1 MNNKR
6 GILFALLTALM
17 LAVMVPSIMPGKNN
31 AASVEAKKARISK
44 SRITLRKGGT
54 FKLFV
59 RHKKKKIRWHTS
71 NAKIATVS
79 RGKVTA
85 KGIGKCTVWARHGKR
100 RLTCAVTVRDF
111 NFSVSSKSLKLNK
124 NESQTIVVYSER
136 GSAITCDYERKTN
149 EPVYPTIATVFDATG
164 PGKKIALKITAG
176 NSSGQTTFIITEKK
190 TNKKIR
196 VKVTVIG
203 KNYFCFLDGNNNSDK
218 DDLYLDIKQGESK
231 FVRIRCDDIKG
242 FDPKA
247 EGDILCT
254 FGKWSGVFGE
264 KTGTILPVTIVGK
277 DEGEGLITFTEKN
290 SGKEI
295 RIHVTV
301 SPADVDSDDNA
312 EEG

>member
-100 RLTCAVTVRDF
+100 RLTCAVTVREDYF
-111 NFSVSSKSLKLNK
+111 TVSKSYLKLNK
-124 NESQTIVVYSER
+124 NATETI
-136 GSAITCDYERKTN
+136 
-149 EPVYPTIATVFDATG
+149 
-164 PGKKIALKITAG
+164 
-176 NSSGQTTFIITEKK
+176 
-190 TNKKIR
+190 
-196 VKVTVIG
+196 
-203 KNYFCFLDGNNNSDK
+203 
-218 DDLYLDIKQGESK
+218 
-231 FVRIRCDDIKG
+231 
-242 FDPKA
+242 
-247 EGDILCT
+247 
-254 FGKWSGVFGE
+254 
-264 KTGTILPVTIVGK
+264 IV
-277 DEGEGLITFTEKN
+277 
-290 SGKEI
+290 
-295 RIHVTV
+295 
-301 SPADVDSDDNA
+301 
-312 EEG
+312 

>member
-100 RLTCAVTVRDF
+100 RLTCAVTVREDYF
-111 NFSVSSKSLKLNK
+111 TVSNSSLKLNK
-124 NESQTIVVYSER
+124 NESQTIVINSEKK
-136 GSAITCDYERKTN
+136 SAITVSTSNKY
-149 EPVYPTIATVFDATG
+149 IATASPLTG
-164 PGKKIALKITAG
+164 PGSKIPVRITGEGTAGSAVITIKEKKSGRKRVVNVTVAGNNEFRLENASDANLELTEGETRIVMVRCDQRIAPKCSSKGDISCNWGSSWNERLIPLKITGEYAG
-176 NSSGQTTFIITEKK
+176 ENGGSGS
-190 TNKKIR
+190 
-196 VKVTVIG
+196 VT
-203 KNYFCFLDGNNNSDK
+203 LTLEDSDGNTIDEVGISVSIKAASFESD
-218 DDLYLDIKQGESK
+218 DQGE
-231 FVRIRCDDIKG
+231 
-242 FDPKA
+242 
-247 EGDILCT
+247 E
-254 FGKWSGVFGE
+254 
-264 KTGTILPVTIVGK
+264 
-277 DEGEGLITFTEKN
+277 
-290 SGKEI
+290 
-295 RIHVTV
+295 
-301 SPADVDSDDNA
+301 
-312 EEG
+312 